1 MCDDFRSL
9 LYFVK
14 MAVAFAHL
22 HQPQRENRQFA
33 QRVRLEDVSDD
44 GLLNYHVP
52 RDIIED
58 IITGF
63 AASEYGNLTEGGHAT
78 PSDTQVGKISTT
90 LEIYSSKCSM

>member
-22 HQPQRENRQFA
+22 DQPQRINRHFA
-33 QRVRLEDVSDD
+33 QRVRMEDVFDD
-44 GLLNYHVP
+44 GLLNYRVP

-58 IITGF
+58 IITGI
-63 AASEYGNLTEGGHAT
+63 AASEYGNLTERGNAT
-78 PSDTQVGKISTT
+78 PTDTQVGKILTI
-90 LEIYSSKCSM
+90 LEIYSSKCFM

>member
-1 MCDDFRSL
+1 MCEDFRSL

-22 HQPQRENRQFA
+22 DQPQHKNRQFA

-44 GLLNYHVP
+44 GLLNFPVP

-63 AASEYGNLTEGGHAT
+63 AASEYGNLRERGHA
-78 PSDTQVGKISTT
+78 SMISITD
-90 LEIYSSKCSM
+90 LVPDWCQSSH